1 MLKCLNPPIG
11 YSHFDVLVKHR
22 RICFPTLIA
31 SRDICAHIN
40 EAEQRRMEQKNGK
53 KFGMCFYSPFLQNRI
68 LLTRKHGDDMC
79 FAMQKKEN
87 GLRRKVTISHMSS
100 IFFDKEIM
108 IPWWM

>member
-53 KFGMCFYSPFLQNRI
+53 KFGMCFYSPFLKNRI
-68 LLTRKHGDDMC
+68 LLTRKHRDVC
-79 FAMQKKEN
+79 VLQCK
-87 GLRRKVTISHMSS
+87 RKTM
-100 IFFDKEIM
+100 D
-108 IPWWM
+108 

>member
-53 KFGMCFYSPFLQNRI
+53 KFGM
-68 LLTRKHGDDMC
+68 
-79 FAMQKKEN
+79 
-87 GLRRKVTISHMSS
+87 
-100 IFFDKEIM
+100 
-108 IPWWM
+108 